1 VLALVAGALPA
12 AAVAAPGTLDPSFG
26 TGGEVTTDFGG
37 SDSAEAVAIQ
47 SDGKIVAVGGTF
59 SFPSGDFALARYNAD
74 GSLDPSFGSGG
85 KVTTDFGG
93 FDAASA
99 AVIQPDGRIVAA
111 GRSGSGDF
119 ALARYNTDGSL
130 DTTFGNGGKLTTDFG
145 GFDAAFGVALQAD
158 GKIVAAGQGGPGG
171 GFALA
176 RYNTDGS
183 LDPSFGSGG
192 EVTTHFTSGF
202 EVVIAVAIQLDG
214 KIVVTG
220 QTFAGGFQQFALAR
234 YNTDGSL
241 DTSFASGGIVATNFG
256 FDSAFGGALA
266 IQPDGKIVAAGRAGT
281 DFLLARYNGD
291 GSLDATFGSGGIVT
305 TDFGGTVFDA
315 AFGVALQSNGKIV
328 AAGGTFNGFV
338 GPSAD
343 FALARYNPDGSLD
356 ASFGS
361 GGQVTTDFGGFD
373 VARSVALQADGKI
386 VAAGGTFNGFVGPSA
401 DFALAR
407 YNPDGSL
414 DASFG
419 SGGKV
424 TTDFGGFDVA
434 RSVAL
439 QADGKIV
446 AAGTGGAGSDF
457 ALARYLGD
465 AVGADLLITKS
476 GAPNPVV
483 SGNQLTYTLT
493 VTDNGPQD
501 ATGVTVTDPLPASL
515 HFNSVASTQG
525 TCVRST
531 TTNPQPKGGTITCSL
546 RNLANGASAT
556 ITIVVTTTTPGTLT
570 NTATVSGNETDPKP
584 SNNSATATT
593 TVIGT

>member
-361 GGQVTTDFGGFD
+361 GG
-373 VARSVALQADGKI
+373 
-386 VAAGGTFNGFVGPSA
+386 
-401 DFALAR
+401 
-407 YNPDGSL
+407 
-414 DASFG
+414 
-419 SGGKV
+419 KV

>member
-386 VAAGGTFNGFVGPSA
+386 VAAG
-401 DFALAR
+401 
-407 YNPDGSL
+407 
-414 DASFG
+414 
-419 SGGKV
+419 
-424 TTDFGGFDVA
+424 
-434 RSVAL
+434 
-439 QADGKIV
+439 
-446 AAGTGGAGSDF
+446 TGGAGSDF

>member
-1 VLALVAGALPA
+1 MRRHIQPGLALAALVVALVAAALPG
-12 AAVAAPGTLDPSFG
+12 AAVAAPGALDPSFG
-26 TGGEVTTDFGG
+26 SGGEVTTDFGG
-37 SDSAEAVAIQ
+37 SDGAQAVAIQ

-85 KVTTDFGG
+85 KMTTDFGG

-119 ALARYNTDGSL
+119 ALARYNADGSL
-130 DTTFGNGGKLTTDFG
+130 DPTFGSGGKVTTDFG

-192 EVTTHFTSGF
+192 EVTTHFTSGV

-220 QTFAGGFQQFALAR
+220 QTFAGGFQRFALAR

-241 DTSFASGGIVATNFG
+241 DASFGSGGIVATNFG

-266 IQPDGKIVAAGRAGT
+266 IQSDGKIVAAGRAGT

-291 GSLDATFGSGGIVT
+291 GSPDATFGSGGIVT
-305 TDFGGTVFDA
+305 TDFGGTFFDA

-328 AAGGTFNGFV
+328 AAGGTF
-338 GPSAD
+338 
-343 FALARYNPDGSLD
+343 
-356 ASFGS
+356 SF
-361 GGQVTTDFGGFD
+361 
-373 VARSVALQADGKI
+373 
-386 VAAGGTFNGFVGPSA
+386 PSA

-419 SGGKV
+419 SGGKL
-424 TTDFGGFDVA
+424 TTDLGGFDVA
-434 RSVAL
+434 NGVAL
-439 QADGKIV
+439 EADGKIL
-446 AAGTGGAGSDF
+446 AAGTGGSGSDF

-465 AVGADLLITKS
+465 AVGADLSITKS

-501 ATGVTVTDPLPASL
+501 ATGVTVTEPLPNSL

-546 RNLANGASAT
+546 GNLANGASAS
-556 ITIVVTTTTPGTLT
+556 ITIVVTTTTPRTLT

-584 SNNSATATT
+584 SNNGATATT

>member
-1 VLALVAGALPA
+1 VRSPTAQQHALALDAPARAEEEVSTRRHIRPGLALAALVLALVAGALPA

-361 GGQVTTDFGGFD
+361 GG
-373 VARSVALQADGKI
+373 
-386 VAAGGTFNGFVGPSA
+386 
-401 DFALAR
+401 
-407 YNPDGSL
+407 
-414 DASFG
+414 
-419 SGGKV
+419 KV